1 MNSVLIVVL
10 VWLVPNVWATF
21 RVARAELPQKKKAVL
36 IVGIWIVPI
45 LGVTMALWEIPS
57 NYEPRGDGAP
67 LPRAGQT
74 PIRAAVA
81 PGAINHVG
89 YGQFSLVENLTEGNG
104 VPILDWEAL
113 DNWAGGNTHA
123 IELGRRAWLLHFRD
137 SMATSAHLHE
147 TIDAWVLSSF
157 TPRAA
162 RSAAT
167 YVADT
172 RKRIARLLDGL
183 AEFPADARSILVV
196 LDSLDDYYKY
206 VSNYHP
212 EDGEFAFSGGMY
224 INYGCP
230 HFVTVHAPLS
240 TIEPVIAHEM
250 THSALAHLELPLWL
264 DEGIAVTTEH
274 QISVSNRHPRD
285 AVERIG
291 RHLEFWNAE
300 RIQEFWTGKSFNRTD
315 DGNEL
320 SYDLARSIVELL
332 GREWPSFV
340 EFAAN
345 ASRDDG
351 GAAAA
356 SGILKLDLGD
366 IAASALNVAR
376 QPGWSPDPA
385 GWNAASGKTG

>member
-1 MNSVLIVVL
+1 MR
-10 VWLVPNVWATF
+10 WRP
-21 RVARAELPQKKKAVL
+21 
-36 IVGIWIVPI
+36 
-45 LGVTMALWEIPS
+45 
-57 NYEPRGDGAP
+57 
-67 LPRAGQT
+67 
-74 PIRAAVA
+74 
-81 PGAINHVG
+81 
-89 YGQFSLVENLTEGNG
+89 
-104 VPILDWEAL
+104 
-113 DNWAGGNTHA
+113 
-123 IELGRRAWLLHFRD
+123 
-137 SMATSAHLHE
+137 SAHLHE
-147 TIDAWVLSSF
+147 TVDAWVLSSF

-196 LDSLDDYYKY
+196 LDNLDDYYKY

-212 EDGEFAFSGGMY
+212 DSGEFAFSGGMY

-230 HFVTVHAPLS
+230 HFVTVQAPLS

-285 AVERIG
+285 AAERIG

-356 SGILKLDLGD
+356 SRIYETRSRRYRGCGAQRAPGNRAGGRNRLRTGPSLK
-366 IAASALNVAR
+366 
-376 QPGWSPDPA
+376 
-385 GWNAASGKTG
+385 GKTSIEQISEVLTSRRQHVRDDRPSVRMAHHGAHFDQRHDPFRRHRRQRR

>member
-1 MNSVLIVVL
+1 MNSVLVVVL
-10 VWLVPNVWATF
+10 VWLVTNVWATF
-21 RVARAELPQKKKAVL
+21 RVVRSKMPNKKKAVL
-36 IVGIWIVPI
+36 IVLIWIVPI
-45 LGVTMALWEIPS
+45 LGVTMALWEIPAD
-57 NYEPRGDGAP
+57 YEPRATDEP

-74 PIRAAVA
+74 PVRPTVA
-81 PGAINHVG
+81 PGEISHVG
-89 YGQFSLVENLTEGNG
+89 YGRFSLRENLTDGNG

-113 DNWAGGNTHA
+113 DQWAGGNAHA
-123 IELGRRAWLLHFRD
+123 IELGRRAWLLHLRD
-137 SMATSAHLHE
+137 AMATSAHLHE
-147 TIDAWVLSSF
+147 TTDAWVLSSF

-162 RSAAT
+162 RSAAA

-196 LDSLDDYYKY
+196 FDNLDDYYKY

-212 EDGEFAFSGGMY
+212 DSGEFAFSGGMY

-274 QISVSNRHPRD
+274 QLCASNRHARD
-285 AVERIG
+285 SVEIIG
-291 RHLEFWNAE
+291 RHLGFWNAE
-300 RIQEFWTGKSFNRTD
+300 RIQEFWTGRSFHRTD

-320 SYDLARSIVELL
+320 SYDLARSIVQLL
-332 GREWPSFV
+332 GREWPTFV

-351 GAAAA
+351 GSAAA

-366 IAASALNVAR
+366 IAAAALNVDR
-376 QPGWSPDPA
+376 QSGWRPDPA
-385 GWNAASGKTG
+385 RWNIAGGKTG